1 MTKLKGIKFVVT
13 LVLVF
18 KKIEIEDK
26 LKYDTFYSY
35 SKAEIII
42 NKSDIDEVFQSICTT
57 IISNIQNSLGK
68 GSGSIIDS
76 AIDHTISISKCNP
89 LTGSSYINLSK
100 KIDYPRK
107 YSINIQNTNDN
118 KWFKWCWSDS

>member
-68 GSGSIIDS
+68 GLGSIIDS

-89 LTGSSYINLSK
+89 LTGSSYINL
-100 KIDYPRK
+100 
-107 YSINIQNTNDN
+107 
-118 KWFKWCWSDS
+118 